1 MSGAAAVRRALVRL
15 GNQPVLALALL
26 LLAVAEIGWI
36 GALLVVQ
43 ESRVD
48 AVHVHLATTGMG
60 IACSGAAAAAAV
72 GALRRTGWAAPLAI
86 ACAAAAAFT
95 AVAVLI
101 AVPGA
106 SWPLAA
112 LGLAGALVAAAAG
125 ASILAGASH
134 PAVRRGAAVALA
146 AFAVLIAVE
155 AVLAVALRGDAVA
168 LHRVR
173 AAVVLLDALQVL
185 SLATAGLA
193 LRGGRMAAALC
204 AGSAGAA
211 LFLTDLWLNVVLVPG
226 GRPLHEALLFALVGE
241 IPAAALCARAAL
253 LGVRGMSRR
262 AEVGLADARGAW

>member
-1 MSGAAAVRRALVRL
+1 
-15 GNQPVLALALL
+15 VLALALL
-26 LLAVAEIGWI
+26 VLAVAEIGWI

-48 AVHVHLATTGMG
+48 AVHVHVATIGMG
-60 IACSGAAAAAAV
+60 LACSGAAAAAAV

-101 AVPGA
+101 AV
-106 SWPLAA
+106 
-112 LGLAGALVAAAAG
+112 
-125 ASILAGASH
+125 
-134 PAVRRGAAVALA
+134 
-146 AFAVLIAVE
+146 E
-155 AVLAVALRGDAVA
+155 AVLAVALRGDAVE

-173 AAVVLLDALQVL
+173 AAVVLLDALQVV

-226 GRPLHEALLFALVGE
+226 GRALREALLLAVVGE

-262 AEVGLADARGAW
+262 GEVGLADARTAW